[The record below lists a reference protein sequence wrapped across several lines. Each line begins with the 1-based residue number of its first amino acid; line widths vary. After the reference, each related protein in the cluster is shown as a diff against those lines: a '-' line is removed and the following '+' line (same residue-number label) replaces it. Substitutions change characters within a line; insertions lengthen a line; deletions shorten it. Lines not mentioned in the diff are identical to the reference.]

1 MTVLFVFY
9 TAREIWVDLEERLSQ
24 GNAPRVH
31 QLRTEIVNTQQ
42 KDMSI
47 AAYYTKLKGLWDEYN
62 AYSQIPPCT
71 CGSAKAIAVEKEK
84 EKVHQFLMGLNE
96 KYNVVRSQ
104 ILNTDPLPSLARSY
118 ALVSQEEKQQQIAT
132 TRGATIVEAAAF
144 AASKNNL
151 KAVTRS
157 NNGNRD
163 TSKLYCEHCKKNKHT
178 KETCFELHGYPD
190 WWEKNKT
197 KSTRGKMANQ
207 TQTMNTT
214 GQSTGSPIGGLTKE
228 QYTQLMSLLNLD
240 KTQNLNPIANFAGP
254 SHEEAD

>member
-1 MTVLFVFY
+1 MSNALLAKNKFGFVDGTLLRPEPDSADLAIWIKNNSMIISWIFNSLDSSLHDSVVFFD

-96 KYNVVRSQ
+96 KYNV
-104 ILNTDPLPSLARSY
+104 
-118 ALVSQEEKQQQIAT
+118 K
-132 TRGATIVEAAAF
+132 
-144 AASKNNL
+144 
-151 KAVTRS
+151 S
-157 NNGNRD
+157 NN
-163 TSKLYCEHCKKNKHT
+163 KLQRQEGQPLLKQ
-178 KETCFELHGYPD
+178 LHLLHP
-190 WWEKNKT
+190 KT
-197 KSTRGKMANQ
+197 T
-207 TQTMNTT
+207 
-214 GQSTGSPIGGLTKE
+214 
-228 QYTQLMSLLNLD
+228 
-240 KTQNLNPIANFAGP
+240 
-254 SHEEAD
+254 